1 MLQNAEW
8 KRAAEE
14 KARTILEEESAV
26 RRLGARKQVETVTV
40 SEPESFGTFPPRM
53 RLKVRVA
60 YNNGSEEC
68 SYYFPDTC
76 LLWPTGC

>member
-1 MLQNAEW
+1 MLQHAEW

-14 KARTILEEESAV
+14 KARLILDEESAV

-40 SEPESFGTFPPRM
+40 SEPEAFGVFPQRM
-53 RLKVRVA
+53 RLRVRVV
-60 YNNGSEEC
+60 YNNGTEES

-76 LLWPTGC
+76 QMWPVVA